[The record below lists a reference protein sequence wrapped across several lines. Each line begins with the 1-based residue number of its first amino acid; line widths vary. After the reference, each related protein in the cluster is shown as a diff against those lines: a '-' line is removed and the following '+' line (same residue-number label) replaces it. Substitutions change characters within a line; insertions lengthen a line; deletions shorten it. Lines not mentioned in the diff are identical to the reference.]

1 MFNKKS
7 LLGLGLVVGLS
18 GCTTVAEL
26 TGNDTATLSLNDEQ
40 DYQLIVND
48 AKAQKALDTT
58 SSTYKRVNSVFL
70 KMKRKKLIL

>member
-26 TGNDTATLSLNDEQ
+26 TGNDTATLSLNAEQ

-58 SSTYKRVNSVFL
+58 SST
-70 KMKRKKLIL
+70 